1 MKVRAAGMSAGCVT
15 VLDKPIEETAL
26 LDVGLLAT
34 TRMHCGADGVM
45 AQEQAY
51 LAALEKATSYRMA
64 GAEIQLGPAPGVVT
78 LIFMVE

>member
-1 MKVRAAGMSAGCVT
+1 
-15 VLDKPIEETAL
+15 
-26 LDVGLLAT
+26 
-34 TRMHCGADGVM
+34 VM